1 MSEPYIF
8 EYDGLQIEFR
18 RNTVGSTL
26 EAARIQDKLLGALGY
41 VTGNPAP
48 QSEAANIAEFAEC
61 MSRCKVDAA
70 WWGHS
75 NMSEDQLAIAYQT
88 YIDEPGELV
97 VGFRRADSAT
107 KLPKKTKPAPPT
119 T

>member
-8 EYDGLQIEFR
+8 DYDGIQIEFR

-48 QSEAANIAEFAEC
+48 QDEAANIAEFAEC
-61 MSRCKVDAA
+61 MSRCKVHAP
-70 WWGHS
+70 WWGQS
-75 NMSEDQLAIAYQT
+75 NMDDEQLASAYHA
-88 YIDEPGELV
+88 YINEDGSLV

-107 KLPKKTKPAPPT
+107 KLPKKTKPLSPET
-119 T
+119 